1 MEGRR
6 HSVDIPISKTLVAL
20 RRVRSLRDPST
31 NSLSKFS
38 TLADNLNWETNSCD
52 GISLQFVKGC
62 NEARLDKGGFLGS
75 KNVGIYGMRPEDINN
90 YEFYD
95 SSEKLDSMPIAKS
108 TPLRAKQVDESH
120 VGRYLVAHRANGLEL
135 EDVGAY
141 GKPNV
146 GSLGPVKEERADQ
159 TLSNQK
165 YHYENQR
172 KSSAAVGDVMSRVG
186 SPCLSPNG
194 ALLESSLGTSLYA
207 TEGIDVVDFEDHG
220 CGISCC
226 WVRTPRFTGPSSPET
241 DENPLLSREACGTLW
256 SGQRKDRRHSHNE
269 LTSCTES
276 PRSISQKFRPKSFDD
291 LVGQNVVSRSL
302 LSATSKGKV
311 AKFYLFHGP
320 RGTGKTSASRI
331 FAAALNCL
339 TLDDHKPCNMC
350 RECVTFFSG
359 RSRDIKE
366 IDSVRVNRSD
376 RIRSLIKSA
385 LAPPVSSRF
394 KVFIIDEC
402 QMLRGETWATLLNS
416 LENLSQHVVFVMI
429 TSNLDKLP
437 RGAVSRS
444 QRYHFPKIKDV
455 DISCRLERICVED
468 GLDFDQVALEFIAAR
483 SNGSLR
489 EAEMML
495 DQLSLLGKRITLSLA
510 HELIGVVPE
519 DELIDLLDLA
529 LSSDTS
535 NTVRKAREMMRS
547 RIDPMQL
554 ISQLANLIMDIL
566 AGKCEHGASEV
577 RRTFFERH
585 TSESDLH
592 KLSHALRILSETE
605 KQLRTSKNQTT
616 WLTVSLLQLSSVEP
630 FVLDANDP
638 RFLPRSANQREGEF
652 CSMSSTGET
661 MKQVGSCRHENGK
674 FHKMDSQEDFT
685 QALEAIWSRA
695 TELCQSRAL
704 RKLLRKE
711 GKLSSVCVHQGLAV
725 AELEFC
731 NSESVSRAEK
741 SWKLI
746 ASSLQSVLGCNVEIR
761 INLGSGSNASKNVKV
776 KKKSFS
782 LFSCSRRIRRET
794 QSSTEHGSGHSDCT
808 DITSEKAIVKEK
820 PNETCSS
827 DCSSQFSN
835 ICCHQTEAA
844 QTIRNREGNALSTG
858 IVATSCRSDHP
869 ILESDSVKEGGCSHR
884 CQVVTIQQ
892 PEKQPNCF
900 SRTFRRHKRSSST
913 GSSQMICLKIPPQD
927 MLALSAPRKEMF
939 QTYYC
944 DTNPYIFCS
953 SSNNFSND
961 FRNENV

>member
-1 MEGRR
+1 MDGRR
-6 HSVDIPISKTLVAL
+6 HSTDIPISKTLVAL

-31 NSLSKFS
+31 NSLGRFS
-38 TLADNLNWETNSCD
+38 ALADNLNWETNSCD
-52 GISLQFVKGC
+52 GISLQLVNGC
-62 NEARLDKGGFLGS
+62 DDARLDKGGFLGS
-75 KNVGIYGMRPEDINN
+75 KNVGIYGMRQEDVDNC
-90 YEFYD
+90 EVYD
-95 SSEKLDSMPIAKS
+95 SSEKLDSLPMTKS
-108 TPLRAKQVDESH
+108 TTLRAQQADESH
-120 VGRYLVAHRANGLEL
+120 VGRYLAAHRANGRGL

-146 GSLGPVKEERADQ
+146 GPLGPVKEDRVDQ

-165 YHYENQR
+165 SHYENQR
-172 KSSAAVGDVMSRVG
+172 KSSAAMHDVMSCVG
-186 SPCLSPNG
+186 SPCLSRNG
-194 ALLESSLGTSLYA
+194 DLLESSQGNSLYA
-207 TEGIDVVDFEDHG
+207 SEGVDVVDFENHG
-220 CGISCC
+220 CGKSCC

-241 DENPLLSREACGTLW
+241 DDHPLLSRETCGTIW
-256 SGQRKDRRHSHNE
+256 SGQRKNRRHIHNE
-269 LTSCTES
+269 LIPYTES
-276 PRSISQKFRPKSFDD
+276 PRNLGQKFRLKSFDD
-291 LVGQNVVSRSL
+291 LVGQNVVSQSL
-302 LSATSKGKV
+302 LRAISKGKV
-311 AKFYLFHGP
+311 ASFYLFYGP

-339 TLDDHKPCNMC
+339 ALDDHKPCGIC
-350 RECVTFFSG
+350 QDCVTFFSG

-366 IDSVRVNRSD
+366 IDSVRINRSD
-376 RIRSLIKSA
+376 RIRSLIKCA

-394 KVFIIDEC
+394 KVFLIDEC
-402 QMLRGETWATLLNS
+402 QMLRGETWATVLNS

-429 TSNLDKLP
+429 TSDLDKLP

-468 GLDFDQVALEFIAAR
+468 GLDFDRVALEFISAR
-483 SNGSLR
+483 SNGSIR

-535 NTVRKAREMMRS
+535 NTVRRAREMMRS

-554 ISQLANLIMDIL
+554 TSHLANLIMDVL

-577 RRTFFERH
+577 RRKFFERH

-592 KLSHALRILSETE
+592 KLSHALKILSETE

-616 WLTVSLLQLSSVEP
+616 WLTVALLQLSSVEP
-630 FVLDANDP
+630 SVLDANDP
-638 RFLPRSANQREGEF
+638 KFLPSSANQREGEF
-652 CSMSSTGET
+652 CSTSSTGSS
-661 MKQVGSCRHENGK
+661 MKQVGSCRRENGK
-674 FHKMDSQEDFT
+674 FHKMNAQEDFT

-695 TELCQSRAL
+695 TELCQSRSL

-711 GKLSSVCVHQGLAV
+711 GKLSLVCVHQGSAV

-761 INLGSGSNASKNVKV
+761 INLASGSNASKNIKV

-782 LFSCSRRIRRET
+782 LFSCSRRIQREI
-794 QSSTEHGSGHSDCT
+794 QASTEHGSGHSDCT
-808 DITSEKAIVKEK
+808 DLTSQRAIVKEK
-820 PNETCSS
+820 PNETCLS
-827 DCSSQFSN
+827 DCSSQFSHV
-835 ICCHQTEAA
+835 CCHRTEAA
-844 QTIRNREGNALSTG
+844 QTIRNNEGNALSTG
-858 IVATSCRSDHP
+858 IVATSCRSNHP
-869 ILESDSVKEGGCSHR
+869 IFESDSLKEEGCSHG

-892 PEKQPNCF
+892 SEEQPNCF
-900 SRTFRRHKRSSST
+900 SRTFRHHKRPSCT
-913 GSSQMICLKIPPQD
+913 GSSQMICLRLPPQD
-927 MLALSAPRKEMF
+927 MLALSASRKEVF
-939 QTYYC
+939 PTCCC
-944 DTNPYIFCS
+944 DTDPYIFCS
-953 SSNNFSND
+953 SSNNFSNN